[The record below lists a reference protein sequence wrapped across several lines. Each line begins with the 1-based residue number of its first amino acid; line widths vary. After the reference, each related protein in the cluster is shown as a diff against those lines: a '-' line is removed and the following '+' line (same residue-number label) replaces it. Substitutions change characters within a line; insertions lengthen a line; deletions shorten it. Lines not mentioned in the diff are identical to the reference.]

1 MTSRRA
7 ETDDLH
13 CEGGMTSPRTV
24 FIDSHAHL
32 DAKAF
37 DSDRNEVIERAWD
50 AGLGAVIT
58 VGVGESL
65 SAIEGAVALA
75 DGYERVFAT
84 VGIHPHDAREIR
96 PEWYGRIEELVRHPK
111 VVGIGETGLDY
122 HYMHSPKEMQR
133 DAFERF
139 LRIGRETGLPV
150 VIHTREADEDTVSI
164 LSKAREE
171 GGGPLCGVVHCFSG
185 DYALARQALD
195 LGLHLSFTGVIT
207 FPKAGPLREVLKKVP
222 IERIFLETDC
232 PYLSPVPFRG
242 KRNEPARVVQ
252 VAQTVAEVL
261 GRSIDEIARITT
273 GNVVRLF
280 RLPNDLLEGVHLRS
294 SLVPRQPPEP

>member
-1 MTSRRA
+1 M
-7 ETDDLH
+7 
-13 CEGGMTSPRTV
+13 
-24 FIDSHAHL
+24 AHSKSMRL
-32 DAKAF
+32 DASVYPRAAVDDAVEAF
-37 DSDRNEVIERAWD
+37 SD
-50 AGLGAVIT
+50 AGK
-58 VGVGESL
+58 
-65 SAIEGAVALA
+65 
-75 DGYERVFAT
+75 F
-84 VGIHPHDAREIR
+84 
-96 PEWYGRIEELVRHPK
+96 K
-111 VVGIGETGLDY
+111 V
-122 HYMHSPKEMQR
+122 Q
-133 DAFERF
+133 
-139 LRIGRETGLPV
+139 
-150 VIHTREADEDTVSI
+150 TVSGFHKVSVRPANG
-164 LSKAREE
+164 LAPDEVLLE
-171 GGGPLCGVVHCFSG
+171 LGN
-185 DYALARQALD
+185 YALARQALD